1 MPIEI
6 TQSNDRVAEVT
17 LTCDCCSK
25 RIGTRLMSRA
35 EAEDLKSK
43 KIFCSQCTKKK
54 HC

>member
-43 KIFCSQCTKKK
+43 KNILQPM
-54 HC
+54 H